1 LPNIAACLL
10 LQPSSKVEVHLA
22 LRFSQGPWMSRSL
35 EAACTAMVRKGK
47 IIVYI
52 ATSADGFIAR
62 PDRSVDWLDRP
73 RPKGN

>member
-1 LPNIAACLL
+1 
-10 LQPSSKVEVHLA
+10 
-22 LRFSQGPWMSRSL
+22 MSRSL